1 MFTGIIESEGT
12 VLDLKSSGEDITLTI
27 SFDKNKFDD
36 INLGDSIAVNG
47 ICLTTEK
54 IKDNKLSF
62 HLSNESISKI
72 VGFKFNQKVNLE
84 RSLKLNDRISG
95 HFVFGHVDGV
105 AKVENIIRL
114 DDCEQWV
121 IKVPNNLKKYIAK
134 KGSIALNGVSL
145 TINQVE
151 GNILRV
157 NLIPFTLNHTT
168 FQFNDIGDNLNI
180 EIDMLARYVESINK
194 N

>member
-1 MFTGIIESEGT
+1 MFTGIIELEGT
-12 VLDLKSSGEDITLTI
+12 VIDLKSSGEDITLTI

>member
-12 VLDLKSSGEDITLTI
+12 VLDLKSSGEDITLSI